1 MEVCAEGAAGPNGLA
16 GAVEVKGSAFSLPWW
31 SEKSH
36 QVSSG
41 CWGPVPALWPVVAV
55 GLSPITSALR
65 VGAQQ
70 GLGAIPALNS
80 SQQNQPCWDLGLP
93 WGFRVV

>member
-16 GAVEVKGSAFSLPWW
+16 GAVEVKGSAFLLPWW

-41 CWGPVPALWPVVAV
+41 CWGPVPVLWPVVAA

-70 GLGAIPALNS
+70 GPGGPAPFLRLIPHSKTSPA
-80 SQQNQPCWDLGLP
+80 GT
-93 WGFRVV
+93 WG